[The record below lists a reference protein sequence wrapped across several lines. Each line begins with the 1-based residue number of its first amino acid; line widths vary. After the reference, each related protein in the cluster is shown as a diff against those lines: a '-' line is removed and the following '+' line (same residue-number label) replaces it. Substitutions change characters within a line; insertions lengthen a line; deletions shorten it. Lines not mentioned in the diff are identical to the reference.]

1 MKLKKSASDLS
12 SNQNKKYKITAKH
25 LMSEIN
31 QEVINF
37 FPGNY
42 NNERSVDGFT
52 ELTENLVIR
61 LFEKTLN
68 YLKPIDQLLYNKKIY
83 INIDLTGFECTIV
96 KFIPNI
102 SKSRINEFT
111 FIVGPRLI
119 SNLLRD
125 NESGEMSKQ
134 ILKELLIM
142 LDNVQINKYLKFRRN
157 NNVKDIFKNYFYVLR
172 SKGICNL
179 IDLYNKD
186 KLTICIN
193 KFDMA
198 FKNEMKRLHEVE
210 WETERNIK
218 KLHYKIFDLS
228 FINNFSPLLFINV
241 LISSNK
247 VRKNLKIKLICNKI
261 KNGNKINK
269 IEILNI
275 LPFALNLDLE
285 EYYTIM
291 LKNNELLSHLQKR
304 IDLKFIYRKANL

>member
-25 LMSEIN
+25 LMSEID

-68 YLKPIDQLLYNKKIY
+68 YLKPIDQLLYNKKIN

-96 KFIPNI
+96 IFIPNI

>member
-1 MKLKKSASDLS
+1 
-12 SNQNKKYKITAKH
+12 
-25 LMSEIN
+25 
-31 QEVINF
+31 
-37 FPGNY
+37 
-42 NNERSVDGFT
+42 
-52 ELTENLVIR
+52 
-61 LFEKTLN
+61 
-68 YLKPIDQLLYNKKIY
+68 
-83 INIDLTGFECTIV
+83 
-96 KFIPNI
+96 
-102 SKSRINEFT
+102 
-111 FIVGPRLI
+111 
-119 SNLLRD
+119 
-125 NESGEMSKQ
+125 MSKQ

>member
-61 LFEKTLN
+61 LFQKTLN

>member
-61 LFEKTLN
+61 LFQKTLN

-102 SKSRINEFT
+102 SKSRINECT